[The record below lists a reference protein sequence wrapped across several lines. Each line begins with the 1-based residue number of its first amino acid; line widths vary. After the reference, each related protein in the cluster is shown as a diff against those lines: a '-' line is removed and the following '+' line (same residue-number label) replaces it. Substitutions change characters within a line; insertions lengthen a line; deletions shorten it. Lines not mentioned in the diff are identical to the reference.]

1 MTRAKTRAEMQL
13 AANEQ
18 QVKRDA
24 AHDLQAKRAQAEHEN
39 ALQDRAEQ
47 IARLRALRLAK
58 QDRERELG
66 SEPIDTQEIDRREM
80 S

>member
-18 QVKRDA
+18 QIKRDA

>member
-18 QVKRDA
+18 QIKRDA

-66 SEPIDTQEIDRREM
+66 SEPINTQEIDRGEM